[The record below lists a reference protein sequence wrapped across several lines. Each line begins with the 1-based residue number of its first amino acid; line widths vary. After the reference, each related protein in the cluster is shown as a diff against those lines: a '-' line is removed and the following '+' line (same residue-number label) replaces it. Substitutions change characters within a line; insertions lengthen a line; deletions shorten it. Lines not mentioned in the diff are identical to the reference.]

1 MTKARLEAFSDG
13 VIAIIITIMV
23 LEMKVPHEATW
34 NALANLWPVFISY
47 IASFVILGIYWGNH
61 HHLLHTIKEVR
72 GGILWANLNLLFWL
86 SLIPFATGWMGENQF
101 AKNTVITYTLL
112 ADVCGFAYFILLT
125 IIKKSNPG
133 NEALLKVLHKQ
144 TRKGLISNVLNT
156 LAVIGAFFH
165 PAIGGGFLLL
175 VFLLW
180 VIPDRNIER
189 AVKNA

>member
-1 MTKARLEAFSDG
+1 MTKTRLEAFSDG

-112 ADVCGFAYFILLT
+112 ANVCGFAYFILLT

>member
-1 MTKARLEAFSDG
+1 MTKTRLEAFSDG

-72 GGILWANLNLLFWL
+72 GGILWANLNLLFCL